1 MKKNRIKCND
11 IILISIILITA
22 ILFLAGYNLFFHKK
36 GNYVQVTADGRLV
49 ENLPLDVDTTITIDG
64 YNNGKNVL
72 QIKDGYASIIEADCP
87 DKLCQ
92 KQKKIRYTNPPHSR
106 KTSELTSISIVRI
119 CNLPPKFPI
128 AYQETDNG

>member
-1 MKKNRIKCND
+1 MVRFMKKNRIKCND
-11 IILISIILITA
+11 IILISIFLITA
-22 ILFLAGYNLFFHKK
+22 ILFLVGYNLFFHKK

-64 YNNGKNVL
+64 YNNGQNVL

-92 KQKKIRYTNPPHSR
+92 KQKKIRYNGETLVCLPHKVIVSV
-106 KTSELTSISIVRI
+106 ISYEETEIDG
-119 CNLPPKFPI
+119 I
-128 AYQETDNG
+128 AY